1 MQSYVNSARDGV
13 LRTMT
18 KLRLFGAA
26 VVLCSML
33 AGPAT
38 AQYLISD
45 PGHYSQK
52 AFCQNRDPGNPYSER
67 YDYQTWTAWRA
78 NGGWDSRHDWDC
90 WRAARVDNQANPRAG
105 DR

>member
-1 MQSYVNSARDGV
+1 
-13 LRTMT
+13 MT

-26 VVLCSML
+26 VGLCSMM

-38 AQYLISD
+38 AQHVISD
-45 PGHYSQK
+45 PGHHFRK

-78 NGGWDSRHDWDC
+78 NGGWDSRRDWDC
-90 WRAARVDNQANPRAG
+90 WHSRRRDF
-105 DR
+105 

>member
-1 MQSYVNSARDGV
+1 
-13 LRTMT
+13 MT

-26 VVLCSML
+26 VVLCSMM

-38 AQYLISD
+38 AQHLISD
-45 PGHYSQK
+45 PGHHSRK

-78 NGGWDSRHDWDC
+78 NGGWDTAAEIGIAGTAGAAISSL
-90 WRAARVDNQANPRAG
+90 WRGAAACNEYK
-105 DR
+105 